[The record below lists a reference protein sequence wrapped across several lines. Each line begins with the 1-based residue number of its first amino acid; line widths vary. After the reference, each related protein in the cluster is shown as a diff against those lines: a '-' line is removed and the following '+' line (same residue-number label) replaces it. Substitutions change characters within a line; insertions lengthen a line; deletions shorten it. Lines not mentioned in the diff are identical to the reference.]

1 MSRLE
6 KVTHVALIAVCCI
19 AGYTLIRQHIARN
32 ATVPSVHEGERVTV
46 AGYDWSQANTTA
58 LLAISSQCHFCEQS
72 LPLYRTLG
80 NVARQAKGS
89 FRVIAVSAEPRE
101 TLANYLEKR
110 GVNLQGVFNS
120 SLSKL
125 GVRGTP
131 TVLVV
136 DRKGVVQ
143 SVFVGKLNNAR
154 EGQLMSRIALLCP
167 GCAE

>member
-6 KVTHVALIAVCCI
+6 QATHLALIAVCCI

-32 ATVPSVHEGERVTV
+32 PTVPSVHEGERVAV
-46 AGYDWSQANTTA
+46 AGYDWSQTNATA
-58 LLAISSQCHFCEQS
+58 LLAISPRCHFCEES

-80 NVARQAKGS
+80 RVARRAKGS
-89 FRVIAVSAEPRE
+89 FRVIAVSKEPGE
-101 TLANYLEKR
+101 TLAKYLEQH
-110 GVNLQGVFNS
+110 GVNLQGVFTS

-136 DRKGVVQ
+136 DRNGVVQ
-143 SVFVGKLNNAR
+143 SVFVGKLDNGR
-154 EGQLMSRIALLCP
+154 EGQLMSRVALLCP
-167 GCAE
+167 ECAR